1 MSFSFATALN
11 CMDGRVQ
18 LPVNEAV
25 RSTFGVS
32 CVDTITA
39 AGIVKFLADEIDA
52 SETKTILSNIRVS
65 LEKHGS
71 RGIAVAAHHDCAGN
85 PHSEQRQREQL
96 ARAVGFLQEHFPN
109 CRIVGMWV
117 GADWVAEA
125 VASARLAA
133 SGGTE
138 KQLKPIRR
146 RRDSGCDS
154 S

>member
-1 MSFSFATALN
+1 MSFTFATALN

-32 CVDTITA
+32 CVDTITG
-39 AGIVKFLADEIDA
+39 AGIVRLLSDETDA
-52 SETKTILSNIRVS
+52 PEIATVLSNIRVS

-85 PHSEQRQREQL
+85 PRNEQSQKEQL
-96 ARAVGFLQEHFPN
+96 ARAVGFLEEQFPG

-117 GADWVAEA
+117 GMDGVAETVVCA
-125 VASARLAA
+125 P
-133 SGGTE
+133 SG
-138 KQLKPIRR
+138 
-146 RRDSGCDS
+146 
-154 S
+154 